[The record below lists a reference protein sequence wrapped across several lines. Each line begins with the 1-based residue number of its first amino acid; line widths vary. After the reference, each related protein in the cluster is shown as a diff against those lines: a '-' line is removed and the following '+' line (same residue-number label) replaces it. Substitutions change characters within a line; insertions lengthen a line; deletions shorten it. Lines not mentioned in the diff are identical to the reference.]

1 MLCVSVAGAKD
12 RDLVQECLKT
22 ILSRNCRRIWGVAMD
37 AGVMSRWCIT
47 AKRVDKGLGKGN
59 KGKVLTRKGIKGL
72 KGG

>member
-47 AKRVDKGLGKGN
+47 AKRVDKG
-59 KGKVLTRKGIKGL
+59 IKGWERAIREKYL
-72 KGG
+72 PERV